1 MRNLISR
8 NELASWKWD
17 EKATIDQK
25 YDQVSEYF
33 QCISDCEIIDQNA
46 RRVCRH
52 ILTEQE
58 ANNLTEQNH
67 QSPLYP
73 NGCGGLVYV
82 TVVKLVGPG
91 LKLL

>member
-33 QCISDCEIIDQNA
+33 HLVA
-46 RRVCRH
+46 RAHVVCRLD
-52 ILTEQE
+52 IITWQE
-58 ANNLTEQNH
+58 VLH
-67 QSPLYP
+67 
-73 NGCGGLVYV
+73 
-82 TVVKLVGPG
+82 
-91 LKLL
+91 